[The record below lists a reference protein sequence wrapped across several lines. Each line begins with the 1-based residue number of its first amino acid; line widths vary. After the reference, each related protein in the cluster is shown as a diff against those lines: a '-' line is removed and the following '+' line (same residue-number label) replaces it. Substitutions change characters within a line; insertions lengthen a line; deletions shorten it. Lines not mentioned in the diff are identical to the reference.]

1 VITVPRRAPRGSP
14 ARAAFCLAWSC
25 CAPAAAEAGE
35 SGAVAVE
42 IAAEGCEP
50 AFVQQIAPLLR
61 VELGDRLES
70 PGAQP
75 PPGIQVAL
83 QCVADELAIDAQ
95 HEAGPARIERVNLAE
110 TPSSLRPRVA
120 ALRVAE
126 IVRAL
131 DQAAARPPPRAS
143 RPANPVVPPPA
154 REPAAEP
161 TPAATTRRSDFAAPL
176 ELAVLVQAS
185 AFHGDDAW
193 LWGGG
198 VAADYRLG
206 AVAIGGSAG
215 FAQRHA
221 ESPLGET
228 ATWVAHVAPHAA
240 WSLRAGRWQ
249 AQLGVGCALGLTWVG
264 AHAQTAAAGARDL
277 TAPWVAP
284 HALAVLGFALTPA
297 TRLQLR
303 AAAGWVV
310 IPLIAEVERGPDI
323 AHRGLWTQL
332 QLGAALAL

>member
-1 VITVPRRAPRGSP
+1 
-14 ARAAFCLAWSC
+14 
-25 CAPAAAEAGE
+25 
-35 SGAVAVE
+35 
-42 IAAEGCEP
+42 
-50 AFVQQIAPLLR
+50 
-61 VELGDRLES
+61 
-70 PGAQP
+70 
-75 PPGIQVAL
+75 
-83 QCVADELAIDAQ
+83 
-95 HEAGPARIERVNLAE
+95 
-110 TPSSLRPRVA
+110 
-120 ALRVAE
+120 
-126 IVRAL
+126 VRAL
-131 DQAAARPPPRAS
+131 DQAAARPPRRAS
-143 RPANPVVPPPA
+143 PQASPVVAPPP

-161 TPAATTRRSDFAAPL
+161 TPAATTTQSGDFAAPL

-193 LWGGG
+193 LWGAG

-206 AVAIGGSAG
+206 AFVVGGSAG
-215 FAQRHA
+215 FAQRRA

-264 AHAQTAAAGARDL
+264 ARAQTAAAGARDL
-277 TAPWVAP
+277 TAPWAAP

-303 AAAGWVV
+303 AAAGWVA
-310 IPLIAEVERGPDI
+310 IPLVAEVERGPDI

-332 QLGAALAL
+332 QLGAAVAL